1 MTAPGGLAYDL
12 TRLSG
17 AAAFA
22 LALAFVLQQRL
33 RPRAAMVG
41 LQASA
46 AAAAVA
52 CQGWAQ
58 GQGTLVLA
66 AVAVLAV
73 NGVLLPA
80 ALVRAAE
87 RSSLPGSAAP
97 RLSGPLVLVLSALIV
112 AAVVLAMQPAGLDAG
127 VGLAAA
133 ISAVLLGLAGMVTA
147 HGAFEQASGL
157 LAMENGLVLLVTGI
171 PHLPFAATLT
181 LAALAL
187 GASGVLFLTAFGG
200 DAGVDGLA

>member
-1 MTAPGGLAYDL
+1 MTAPDGLAYDL
-12 TRLSG
+12 ARLS
-17 AAAFA
+17 AAAALA
-22 LALAFVLQQRL
+22 LALAFVLQQRFRL
-33 RPRAAMVG
+33 RAALVG

-46 AAAAVA
+46 AAATAA

-87 RSSLPGSAAP
+87 RPSLPGPAP
-97 RLSGPLVLVLSALIV
+97 KLSGPLVLVLSALIV
-112 AAVVLAMQPAGLDAG
+112 AAVVLATQPAALGAG
-127 VGLAAA
+127 VGLAAEV
-133 ISAVLLGLAGMVTA
+133 SAVLLGLAGMVTA
-147 HGAFEQASGL
+147 RGAFEQASGL
-157 LAMENGLVLLVTGI
+157 LAMENGLALLVTGI
-171 PHLPFAATLT
+171 PHLPFAGTLIVAT
-181 LAALAL
+181 LAL

-200 DAGVDGLA
+200 DAGMDGVA